1 VFDLKVYNP
10 VQKFLGM
17 QIEEDD
23 NYVYVHQKDY
33 IMNIDLLRI
42 KDVVKVE
49 KVSNEVMCELESV

>member
-1 VFDLKVYNP
+1 
-10 VQKFLGM
+10 M

-23 NYVYVHQKDY
+23 NYVYVYQKDY